1 MPFKNLLLFVK
12 IGALKAVLY
21 SGRQSNFDPNFYIF
35 SSDLDALR
43 NRNANRNLLT
53 NCTFCENQ
61 PSESRSRLI
70 MCLEI
75 YIYTF
80 RDADTVHFLA
90 FHIFKNHQ
98 NAQIKIQ

>member
-1 MPFKNLLLFVK
+1 
-12 IGALKAVLY
+12 
-21 SGRQSNFDPNFYIF
+21 
-35 SSDLDALR
+35 
-43 NRNANRNLLT
+43 
-53 NCTFCENQ
+53 
-61 PSESRSRLI
+61 